1 MSEAKHA
8 PEPWG
13 DPYQREEPH
22 GYMGDCAIVPLD
34 DYDHARR
41 CVNALAGLRP
51 EAVAELVEAARH
63 WIAVEDGWHAD
74 NGPATTPI
82 VDAVNAAAK
91 RLRASLAALEVER

>member
-41 CVNALAGLRP
+41 CVNALAGMNP
-51 EAVAELVEAARH
+51 EAVAELVEAASVVE
-63 WIAVEDGWHAD
+63 AVM
-74 NGPATTPI
+74 
-82 VDAVNAAAK
+82 
-91 RLRASLAALEVER
+91 RLGEFPSPENRAALGAAFAALGVER